1 MRVSFDE
8 KADAIYI
15 RFDESKIIES
25 EEIKPG
31 IIFDFD
37 DKDQVVGIE
46 ILKVTAR
53 IPLDNLK
60 KLQFEVV

>member
-37 DKDQVVGIE
+37 DNDQVVGIE

-53 IPLDNLK
+53 VPLNNLK

>member
-1 MRVSFDE
+1 MKVLFDE

-25 EEIKPG
+25 EEIKHG

-37 DKDQVVGIE
+37 GKEHVVGIE

-53 IPLDNLK
+53 VPLNNLK

>member
-1 MRVSFDE
+1 MKVSFDE

-37 DKDQVVGIE
+37 EKDQLVAIE
-46 ILKVTAR
+46 ILNVAAR
-53 IPLDNLK
+53 IPLNNLK